1 MKLTRPFF
9 SKPGA
14 SLVIMILVLGYG
26 KAYGQD
32 PIKDFESRLAVGYN
46 TDITK
51 KWDFAVDHE
60 FRIDENSTRLRRSLT
75 TFGLDYKV
83 ERWLR
88 FGANYRLSLNRKGDG
103 TYGLRNRFMGDM
115 VVRGYQRQFI
125 FSYRFR
131 YQYENR
137 RANYNEVQRSSA
149 YTDIRNTLKVN
160 YRINRMY
167 RPYVALDSRHAL
179 TAPSNNFQPG
189 LDRYRFVVGLD
200 TQLSRTQV
208 LGVYFMYNE
217 EVNVVAPVQRFVL
230 GAEFNFGGTR
240 PVLGI

>member
-1 MKLTRPFF
+1 VKLRFPYLLE
-9 SKPGA
+9 PA
-14 SLVIMILVLGYG
+14 VVLVSLMVLGIG
-26 KAYGQD
+26 VLHGQD

-60 FRIDENSTRLRRSLT
+60 FRMDENSTRLRRSLT
-75 TFGLDYKV
+75 TFGIDYKV

-103 TYGLRNRFMGDM
+103 TYGIRNRFMGD
-115 VVRGYQRQFI
+115 VVLRGYQKRFI
-125 FSYRFR
+125 FSYRLR
-131 YQYENR
+131 YQYER
-137 RANYNEVQRSSA
+137 RGFNYNERQTSSP
-149 YTDIRNTLKVN
+149 YTDIRNTFKVN

-167 RPYVALDSRHAL
+167 RPYFALDSRHAL
-179 TAPSNNFQPG
+179 TAPNNNFQPG
-189 LDRYRFVVGLD
+189 LDRYRLVFGLD

-217 EVNVVAPVQRFVL
+217 EVNVVAPVQRYVL
-230 GAEFNFGGTR
+230 GVEYNFGGTR